1 MNFLNQLTK
10 IINTG
15 QSRSVILT
23 GNIYDLFEVDRKWY
37 PLMNYLQMK
46 CKVDKKSGQKGI
58 TQIIYQV
65 NRPLEVIGSD
75 NLVELENAWRKHR
88 GDDKTLS
95 QRFSETTNNSVLALE
110 LLRQVTEITRLAN
123 LQNNLLIIIEAA
135 DMLLPESELNR
146 MMAEDRKRI
155 SIVQDWFGDPSF
167 VSGHDTVIL
176 ISQSR
181 GSIHNRISKLPQV
194 TSIDISLPDKSDRY
208 QFMLHHSASEIY
220 KAGEENRQSCS
231 LADLL
236 ADQTSGLSLHACNQ
250 LLRSGDYSSNNVNS
264 KVEEYMISQLGEGVV
279 EFKRPT
285 HTLDDVIGFRTI
297 KAFIIKELIPGF
309 KNGDISGALA
319 AGPIGGGKTH
329 ISEAIASMLG
339 IPVLLLKNIR
349 SKWYGETDEIFEKL
363 RRLVESFTQ
372 IMIFVDEADTMFG
385 GVDSEQDVERR
396 LTGKIQAMMSDPALR
411 GKVIWF
417 LMTARPHKLS
427 PDIRRP
433 GRMDLIIPILDPSG
447 QDQEDFIKW
456 VFAKFPDITKN
467 EMAELCRK
475 YANKSSA
482 VYGTMRKLVNKSS
495 TLEEAIVAIDDVV
508 DADISETRYYQ
519 SLQALLNCTRKSL
532 ISPDLYLGTDFES
545 ARKGWKQALASLNSI
560 Y

>member
-1 MNFLNQLTK
+1 
-10 IINTG
+10 
-15 QSRSVILT
+15 
-23 GNIYDLFEVDRKWY
+23 
-37 PLMNYLQMK
+37 
-46 CKVDKKSGQKGI
+46 
-58 TQIIYQV
+58 
-65 NRPLEVIGSD
+65 
-75 NLVELENAWRKHR
+75 
-88 GDDKTLS
+88 
-95 QRFSETTNNSVLALE
+95 
-110 LLRQVTEITRLAN
+110 
-123 LQNNLLIIIEAA
+123 
-135 DMLLPESELNR
+135 
-146 MMAEDRKRI
+146 
-155 SIVQDWFGDPSF
+155 
-167 VSGHDTVIL
+167 
-176 ISQSR
+176 
-181 GSIHNRISKLPQV
+181 
-194 TSIDISLPDKSDRY
+194 
-208 QFMLHHSASEIY
+208 
-220 KAGEENRQSCS
+220 
-231 LADLL
+231 
-236 ADQTSGLSLHACNQ
+236 
-250 LLRSGDYSSNNVNS
+250 
-264 KVEEYMISQLGEGVV
+264 MISQLGEGVV

-508 DADISETRYYQ
+508 DADIS
-519 SLQALLNCTRKSL
+519 L
-532 ISPDLYLGTDFES
+532 ITFIFIILT
-545 ARKGWKQALASLNSI
+545 
-560 Y
+560 